1 MDDDCDVF
9 FKTVPDTLKE
19 PKKVKFNDNIE
30 ITEYVKY
37 DYVPCSRQRKK
48 SSNADKETRTLQQL
62 RVDMHW
68 ILHCKLGATRGR
80 AMAMLMDSQ
89 YECRDVDE
97 VHIVLGPKSD
107 LKVRMKSDEDLE
119 DDPRAELFEGDIKP
133 HVPGKFGKKGN
144 VMCIT
149 MPIELRDRRF
159 IVDSGS
165 GHDLIS
171 SNRKCYFVHD
181 IFVMRARPSTSQQID
196 IYIYIY
202 IRGTTQ
208 VYRRAWGTG

>member
-1 MDDDCDVF
+1 MSSTTTYHVQG
-9 FKTVPDTLKE
+9 KGINATTLTRKHE
-19 PKKVKFNDNIE
+19 LFNSFV
-30 ITEYVKY
+30 T
-37 DYVPCSRQRKK
+37 
-48 SSNADKETRTLQQL
+48 TRNGILQ
-62 RVDMHW
+62 
-68 ILHCKLGATRGR
+68 CKLGATRGR

-107 LKVRMKSDEDLE
+107 LKVRMKSDEGLE

-196 IYIYIY
+196 IYI
-202 IRGTTQ
+202 
-208 VYRRAWGTG
+208 

>member
-1 MDDDCDVF
+1 
-9 FKTVPDTLKE
+9 
-19 PKKVKFNDNIE
+19 
-30 ITEYVKY
+30 
-37 DYVPCSRQRKK
+37 
-48 SSNADKETRTLQQL
+48 
-62 RVDMHW
+62 
-68 ILHCKLGATRGR
+68 
-80 AMAMLMDSQ
+80 MAMLMDSQ
-89 YECRDVDE
+89 YECSDVDE

-144 VMCIT
+144 VLCIT

-171 SNRKCYFVHD
+171 LNRKCYFVHD
-181 IFVMRARPSTSQQID
+181 I
-196 IYIYIY
+196 YIYIY
-202 IRGTTQ
+202 IFVMRH
-208 VYRRAWGTG
+208 VLRRASSDRERDIYIYTSSTAQGGGGSFKNRKPIGEVGCCESGMAERIH